1 MRINEDYIDSIE
13 IDDISSEVEAT
24 DDNFNDKDM
33 YRFAFFFRTRGVY
46 ITYVTEDG
54 WKSIADD
61 FYHTLYGILD
71 ASPIITEYRHNF
83 PLYVGIEWFGQI
95 ARNEVVKKITTDNG
109 REVLFYD
116 RNNPTRERQ
125 PLAFLLQFDANIRT
139 LEKLRLLIIFLW
151 RSFQVLSKKT
161 SMP

>member
-13 IDDISSEVEAT
+13 VDDISSEVEAT

-33 YRFAFFFRTRGVY
+33 YRFAFFFRTREVD

-61 FYHTLYGILD
+61 FYRKLYGILD

-83 PLYVGIEWFGQI
+83 PLYVGIGWFG
-95 ARNEVVKKITTDNG
+95 
-109 REVLFYD
+109 
-116 RNNPTRERQ
+116 
-125 PLAFLLQFDANIRT
+125 
-139 LEKLRLLIIFLW
+139 
-151 RSFQVLSKKT
+151 
-161 SMP
+161 